1 MEHDKLLSARATDF
15 GVLAAREGLP
25 HGTHKPKDT
34 VDGRDRM
41 STTAPAAGYNE
52 ERRLAKLARLRGTGR
67 RRRQP
72 QHNAMTSPPPPD
84 EAFSPPPPNEAPP
97 ENWDD
102 VPVGKGRTPQRR
114 EDDDDE
120 PAAYDRGSWR
130 SESKP
135 ARAPRSRASPTKVP
149 TAREWDDT
157 PVGGA
162 QRPPPQQVERKR
174 APARR
179 PVVSQRE
186 WDEMPVGGGG
196 GGQVWTEY
204 PEGETGPPPRA
215 ATPDSDSD
223 STGSLEMRPAPAR
236 RDWDDEPVGGG
247 AKQVYEEPVGSSS
260 ARDSDEATTVASDD
274 DERPIGS
281 DDERPFATDD
291 EPADAKDWDDQPVGG
306 GGQEWAE
313 YPDDDAPRSA
323 RREESDRRAAS
334 PLTYDATPLQPS
346 PAPPSPRPSP
356 APPSPARPERPPCTL
371 EDLRD
376 RWGTCVYLL
385 RSPDVRD
392 AAALEKTRQAAED
405 GVAYV
410 EEVKTVA
417 QRLKIRGGALSKML
431 LPYGEETSTLE
442 QAHTSNRAEYERLEE
457 LGLPE
462 QRARELV
469 DKALAARSLVR
480 VKVADDNDLEQMLLA
495 CGELRDFFDD
505 LEAHARRE
513 GSGAFEVFATLE

>member
-1 MEHDKLLSARATDF
+1 MSATASGRE
-15 GVLAAREGLP
+15 AA
-25 HGTHKPKDT
+25 
-34 VDGRDRM
+34 
-41 STTAPAAGYNE
+41 SYSE

-72 QHNAMTSPPPPD
+72 QPQDALRSPPPPAD
-84 EAFSPPPPNEAPP
+84 PPSAKRSPPPPSDAPP
-97 ENWDD
+97 AENWDE

-114 EDDDDE
+114 DDDDDA
-120 PAAYDRGSWR
+120 PYDGGSWR
-130 SESKP
+130 SDTKP
-135 ARAPRSRASPTKVP
+135 ARAPRPRASPSKVP
-149 TAREWDDT
+149 TYKEWDDT

-162 QRPPPQQVERKR
+162 QRPPPREERKR

-186 WDEMPVGGGG
+186 WDEQPVGRGTS
-196 GGQVWTEY
+196 GQVWTEY
-204 PEGETGPPPRA
+204 PEGETGPPARA
-215 ATPDSDSD
+215 ATPASDSD
-223 STGSLEMRPAPAR
+223 STGSLEMRPAPG
-236 RDWDDEPVGGG
+236 RDFDDEPVGGG
-247 AKQVYEEPVGSSS
+247 AKEDWDDTPGSDDDEQPAGGAGRVPARPVESSS
-260 ARDSDEATTVASDD
+260 ARDSDEATPVA
-274 DERPIGS
+274 S

-291 EPADAKDWDDQPVGG
+291 DPADAKDWDDQPVGG
-306 GGQEWAE
+306 SSGRDWAE
-313 YPDDDAPRSA
+313 DDAQPRSA
-323 RREESDRRAAS
+323 RREEGDRRAAS
-334 PLTYDATPLQPS
+334 PLTYDATPLRPESPQYAEPS
-346 PAPPSPRPSP
+346 PAPPSPSP
-356 APPSPARPERPPCTL
+356 TRPERPPCSID
-371 EDLRD
+371 DLRD

-392 AAALEKTRQAAED
+392 AQALEKTRQAAED

-442 QAHTSNRAEYERLEE
+442 QAHASNRAEYERLEE

-462 QRARELV
+462 SRARELV

-505 LEAHARRE
+505 LEAHARTKGE
-513 GSGAFEVFATLE
+513 GAFDVFATLE

>member
-1 MEHDKLLSARATDF
+1 MS
-15 GVLAAREGLP
+15 
-25 HGTHKPKDT
+25 
-34 VDGRDRM
+34 
-41 STTAPAAGYNE
+41 STTASAPGQPYDE

-72 QHNAMTSPPPPD
+72 RPHALTSPPPPD
-84 EAFSPPPPNEAPP
+84 EAFSPPPPNDAPP
-97 ENWDD
+97 SNWDD
-102 VPVGKGRTPQRR
+102 VPVGPGRTPQRG
-114 EDDDDE
+114 DDGDD
-120 PAAYDRGSWR
+120 AGSWR
-130 SESKP
+130 SDTKP
-135 ARAPRSRASPTKVP
+135 ARAPRPRAGPSKVP
-149 TAREWDDT
+149 TYKEWDDT

-162 QRPPPQQVERKR
+162 SKPPPQQAERKR
-174 APARR
+174 VPQRR

-186 WDEMPVGGGG
+186 WDEMPVGKTGGD
-196 GGQVWTEY
+196 QVWTEY
-204 PEGETGPPPRA
+204 PEGESGPPLRA
-215 ATPDSDSD
+215 ATPASASD

-236 RDWDDEPVGGG
+236 DWDDEPVSEG
-247 AKQVYEEPVGSSS
+247 AKEDWDEEPVGRDVDERPVGSSS
-260 ARDSDEATTVASDD
+260 ARDSDEEDATPVA
-274 DERPIGS
+274 S

-291 EPADAKDWDDQPVGG
+291 DPADAKDWDDRPVD
-306 GGQEWAE
+306 E
-313 YPDDDAPRSA
+313 YPEEDAPRSA
-323 RREESDRRAAS
+323 RGESDRRAAS
-334 PLTYDATPLQPS
+334 PLTYDATPLRPESPQYAEPS
-346 PAPPSPRPSP
+346 PAPPSPSP
-356 APPSPARPERPPCTL
+356 TRDRPPCSID
-371 EDLRD
+371 DLRD

-392 AAALEKTRQAAED
+392 AQALNNTRQAAED

-505 LEAHARRE
+505 LEAHARTKGE
-513 GSGAFEVFATLE
+513 GAFDVFATLE

>member
-1 MEHDKLLSARATDF
+1 
-15 GVLAAREGLP
+15 
-25 HGTHKPKDT
+25 
-34 VDGRDRM
+34 M
-41 STTAPAAGYNE
+41 STTASAAGYNE

-306 GGQEWAE
+306 GPSGQDWAE
-313 YPDDDAPRSA
+313 YPEDDDVPRSA

-356 APPSPARPERPPCTL
+356 APPSPTRPERPPCTL

-392 AAALEKTRQAAED
+392 AQALEKTRRAAED

>member
-1 MEHDKLLSARATDF
+1 MSATASGRE
-15 GVLAAREGLP
+15 AA
-25 HGTHKPKDT
+25 
-34 VDGRDRM
+34 
-41 STTAPAAGYNE
+41 SYNE

-72 QHNAMTSPPPPD
+72 QPHAMTSPPPPD

-102 VPVGKGRTPQRR
+102 VPVGGKGRTPQRI
-114 EDDDDE
+114 DDDDAE
-120 PAAYDRGSWR
+120 PAAYDGGSWR
-130 SESKP
+130 SASKP
-135 ARAPRSRASPTKVP
+135 ARAPRPRASPTKVP

-162 QRPPPQQVERKR
+162 QRPPPQQAERKR
-174 APARR
+174 APAARR

-186 WDEMPVGGGG
+186 WDEMPVGHSG

-236 RDWDDEPVGGG
+236 RDWDDEPVSEG
-247 AKQVYEEPVGSSS
+247 AKQDWDEATGSDDDERPAGGAGRAPVRPVESSS
-260 ARDSDEATTVASDD
+260 ARDSDEATPVA
-274 DERPIGS
+274 S

-306 GGQEWAE
+306 GGGARDWAE
-313 YPDDDAPRSA
+313 YPEEDDAPRSA

-356 APPSPARPERPPCTL
+356 APPSPTRPERPPCTL

-392 AAALEKTRQAAED
+392 AQALEKTRQAAED

-513 GSGAFEVFATLE
+513 RAGAFDVFATLE

>member
-1 MEHDKLLSARATDF
+1 M
-15 GVLAAREGLP
+15 
-25 HGTHKPKDT
+25 
-34 VDGRDRM
+34 
-41 STTAPAAGYNE
+41 
-52 ERRLAKLARLRGTGR
+52 
-67 RRRQP
+67 
-72 QHNAMTSPPPPD
+72 
-84 EAFSPPPPNEAPP
+84 
-97 ENWDD
+97 
-102 VPVGKGRTPQRR
+102 PVGK
-114 EDDDDE
+114 
-120 PAAYDRGSWR
+120 
-130 SESKP
+130 
-135 ARAPRSRASPTKVP
+135 
-149 TAREWDDT
+149 
-157 PVGGA
+157 
-162 QRPPPQQVERKR
+162 
-174 APARR
+174 
-179 PVVSQRE
+179 
-186 WDEMPVGGGG
+186 GG

-223 STGSLEMRPAPAR
+223 STGSLEMRPAPAA

-247 AKQVYEEPVGSSS
+247 AKEDWDEEPVGGRAPARRDLDEQPVGSSS
-260 ARDSDEATTVASDD
+260 ARDSDEEDATPVA
-274 DERPIGS
+274 S

-291 EPADAKDWDDQPVGG
+291 DPADAKDWDDQPVGG
-306 GGQEWAE
+306 GGGARDWAE
-313 YPDDDAPRSA
+313 YPEDDDAPRSA

-356 APPSPARPERPPCTL
+356 APPSPTRPERPPCTL

-392 AAALEKTRQAAED
+392 AQALEKTRQAAED

-513 GSGAFEVFATLE
+513 GAGAFEVFATLE

>member
-1 MEHDKLLSARATDF
+1 
-15 GVLAAREGLP
+15 
-25 HGTHKPKDT
+25 
-34 VDGRDRM
+34 M
-41 STTAPAAGYNE
+41 STTASAAGYNE

-72 QHNAMTSPPPPD
+72 QHHALTSPPPPD
-84 EAFSPPPPNEAPP
+84 EAPPPTP

-114 EDDDDE
+114 EDDDAE
-120 PAAYDRGSWR
+120 PAAYDGGSWR
-130 SESKP
+130 SASKP

-186 WDEMPVGGGG
+186 WDEMPVGKGG

-204 PEGETGPPPRA
+204 PEGQDGPPPRA

-236 RDWDDEPVGGG
+236 RDDWDDEPVGGG
-247 AKQVYEEPVGSSS
+247 AKQDFGGSSS
-260 ARDSDEATTVASDD
+260 ARDSDEATPVASDD

-306 GGQEWAE
+306 GGGYE
-313 YPDDDAPRSA
+313 YPEDDDAPRSA

-356 APPSPARPERPPCTL
+356 APPSPTRPERPPCTL

-392 AAALEKTRQAAED
+392 AQALEHTAKILQQKLNNF
-405 GVAYV
+405 
-410 EEVKTVA
+410 EVKNRKLELQKRKV
-417 QRLKIRGGALSKML
+417 LDDL
-431 LPYGEETSTLE
+431 LTLE
-442 QAHTSNRAEYERLEE
+442 GYW
-457 LGLPE
+457 
-462 QRARELV
+462 
-469 DKALAARSLVR
+469 
-480 VKVADDNDLEQMLLA
+480 
-495 CGELRDFFDD
+495 
-505 LEAHARRE
+505 
-513 GSGAFEVFATLE
+513 SGAYIECTATVG

>member
-1 MEHDKLLSARATDF
+1 
-15 GVLAAREGLP
+15 
-25 HGTHKPKDT
+25 
-34 VDGRDRM
+34 
-41 STTAPAAGYNE
+41 
-52 ERRLAKLARLRGTGR
+52 
-67 RRRQP
+67 
-72 QHNAMTSPPPPD
+72 
-84 EAFSPPPPNEAPP
+84 
-97 ENWDD
+97 
-102 VPVGKGRTPQRR
+102 
-114 EDDDDE
+114 
-120 PAAYDRGSWR
+120 
-130 SESKP
+130 
-135 ARAPRSRASPTKVP
+135 
-149 TAREWDDT
+149 
-157 PVGGA
+157 
-162 QRPPPQQVERKR
+162 
-174 APARR
+174 
-179 PVVSQRE
+179 
-186 WDEMPVGGGG
+186 MPVGTSG

-204 PEGETGPPPRA
+204 PEGETGPPPRVP
-215 ATPDSDSD
+215 TPDSDSA

-236 RDWDDEPVGGG
+236 RDWDEQPGGDG
-247 AKQVYEEPVGSSS
+247 AKEDWDDRPVADSS
-260 ARDSDEATTVASDD
+260 ARDSDEEDATPVA
-274 DERPIGS
+274 S

-291 EPADAKDWDDQPVGG
+291 EPAHAKDWDDQPVGG
-306 GGQEWAE
+306 SSGRDWAE
-313 YPDDDAPRSA
+313 YPEDDDAPRSA

-346 PAPPSPRPSP
+346 PAYAESPAVASP
-356 APPSPARPERPPCTL
+356 APPSPTRPDRPPCTL